1 MDKWRYFYPYQF
13 GWHAALRRRGLL
25 MSGLLAVFLL
35 ILTIFAENWLLF
47 FHDWLQYESNNSEI
61 QTDLTYASWIFFL
74 QLLRV
79 ALGMLTLGLISAFLW
94 QYNHMYHYHLIGE
107 EEQSLHIR
115 LLLGQTPLLV
125 TLEELVFITIQST
138 VVYLIGFVSGLWL
151 SQKALHDFFG
161 FFHLPAGFTFEL
173 PFKRLFLVQLSV
185 LLLLFV
191 LRFRGTKRTVE
202 EILVNGCPNG

>member
-1 MDKWRYFYPYQF
+1 M
-13 GWHAALRRRGLL
+13 ALFLSL
-25 MSGLLAVFLL
+25 PVWLARSSSQTRFTNEWFIGCFLADSYHL
-35 ILTIFAENWLLF
+35 CRNWLLF